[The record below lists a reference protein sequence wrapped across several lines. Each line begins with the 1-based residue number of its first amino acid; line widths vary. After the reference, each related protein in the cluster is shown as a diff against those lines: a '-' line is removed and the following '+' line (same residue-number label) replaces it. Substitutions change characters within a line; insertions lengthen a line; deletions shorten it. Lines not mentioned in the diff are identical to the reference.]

1 MIRLFQVNL
10 KKTLSTNNQ
19 IQKKKYHL
27 YTSVMCKFI
36 FLITNIYTRGNNY
49 CKNPEWGQLSYAK
62 NTVQDRVASQC
73 SSVLEKQGQNHT

>member
-1 MIRLFQVNL
+1 
-10 KKTLSTNNQ
+10 
-19 IQKKKYHL
+19 
-27 YTSVMCKFI
+27 MCKFI

-73 SSVLEKQGQNHT
+73 SSVQEKQVGQNHT